1 MTLRRCRPQGLAASS
16 LLTTRRLPQ
25 SQASCLPV
33 RAHGEDPAW
42 GRSQEQAHERP
53 DRSWRESPWA
63 SRFPVTAGGP
73 GPSPCGYGRDVAPL
87 GHTLPHLPPPPIF
100 GSVQQFASN
109 KDERCG
115 FRSNVGVERP
125 AGGGRVCVTHASAE
139 GTGRPAASPALG
151 TGGPWALP
159 PGDPMSS
166 LLGRARRPAGPLP
179 GPGRRRGLLPS
190 VPRAR
195 PGPHCPRFQLGSGP
209 KRTRRRPAPSSR
221 RPRSVCR
228 EEPVRA
234 CKVSHGPPG
243 TREL

>member
-1 MTLRRCRPQGLAASS
+1 MALRRCRPQGLAASS

-42 GRSQEQAHERP
+42 GRSQERAHERP
-53 DRSWRESPWA
+53 DRSRRESPWA

-73 GPSPCGYGRDVAPL
+73 GPSPCGYSRDVAPL
-87 GHTLPHLPPPPIF
+87 GRTLPHLPPPPIF

-125 AGGGRVCVTHASAE
+125 AGGGRVCVTCASAE

-151 TGGPWALP
+151 TGGSAA
-159 PGDPMSS
+159 
-166 LLGRARRPAGPLP
+166 GRGRSLP
-179 GPGRRRGLLPS
+179 GTPRLLFWGGRGAPLARCRGLAS
-190 VPRAR
+190 DVAC
-195 PGPHCPRFQLGSGP
+195 CPW
-209 KRTRRRPAPSSR
+209 
-221 RPRSVCR
+221 CR
-228 EEPVRA
+228 ERGRVPTVPA
-234 CKVSHGPPG
+234 SS
-243 TREL
+243 